1 MNPYVTGQTI
11 QMLRERRSMTQKQL
25 AERIFVSDKT
35 ISKWETGKGL
45 PDITLLEPLAKA
57 LGVSLPELFSG
68 TEIVNRNRTANML
81 KTQWYVCP
89 VCGNVISA
97 AGAGAFHCCGIALP
111 PLTPEVPDEAH
122 AIQITPMDGEYYV
135 RMEHPMT
142 KTHFLSFF
150 AAVTAERVTLVK
162 LYPEQEPETR
172 LPARGRGWLYACC
185 NQHGLVR
192 LPLLPRK

>member
-1 MNPYVTGQTI
+1 MGDRQGTAGHHPAGI
-11 QMLRERRSMTQKQL
+11 
-25 AERIFVSDKT
+25 A
-35 ISKWETGKGL
+35 GKG
-45 PDITLLEPLAKA
+45 T
-57 LGVSLPELFSG
+57 GVSLPELFSG

-81 KTQWYVCP
+81 KTQWYVCS

-97 AGAGAFHCCGIALP
+97 TGAGAFHCCGIALP

-142 KTHFLSFF
+142 KTHYLSFF

-185 NQHGLVR
+185 NRHGLMR
-192 LPLLPRK
+192 LPLPPRK